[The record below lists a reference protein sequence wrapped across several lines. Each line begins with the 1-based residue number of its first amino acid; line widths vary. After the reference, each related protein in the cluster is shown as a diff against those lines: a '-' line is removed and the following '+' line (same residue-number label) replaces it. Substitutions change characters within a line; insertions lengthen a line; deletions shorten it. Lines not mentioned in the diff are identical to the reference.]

1 MAWTY
6 STSLATDKDKV
17 RFEIGDTDTTDQLLS
32 DEEIAALLT
41 SEGTVAAAAAKA
53 AEGLAAKYSR
63 LADRTVG
70 NFSLSASQ
78 RAKAYWELAKKLGAK
93 AGIWGI
99 PTAGGWKQSDDDT
112 LNADEDRKR
121 LVIRAGVHDM
131 PKGDSVPT

>member
-32 DEEIAALLT
+32 DEEIAAVLT
-41 SEGTVAAAAAKA
+41 AEGSVYAAASDC
-53 AEGLAAKYSR
+53 AEHLAAKFSR

-78 RAKAYWELAKKLGAK
+78 RAKAFWDLAAKLSKKGL
-93 AGIWGI
+93 IYQT
-99 PTAGGWKQSDDDT
+99 PSAGGWKQSDDDT
-112 LNADEDRKR
+112 LNADEDRKKMVLR
-121 LVIRAGVHDM
+121 SGVHDM
-131 PKGDSVPT
+131 PKGETVPT